1 MAKYWDFVWGR
12 CLWPC
17 GVVIFE
23 LLFRLHHASV
33 ILF

>member
-23 LLFRLHHASV
+23 LLFRLHHGSV